1 LREEVPACSFVS
13 FLLLS
18 CAVLW
23 VDKFGKLRARRRGG
37 FGGRDME
44 AFVSTVGIG
53 NGRDTRRM
61 RCRRRGVVAMAKPV
75 AEFDKVWLKLERA
88 PDQTSSGLMLKTE
101 EEIKQNIGVV
111 RKKKKCPFL
120 PFLQVQSTWPTN
132 FFLVRFWIRRFSVGC
147 LCGAWRPT

>member
-1 LREEVPACSFVS
+1 
-13 FLLLS
+13 
-18 CAVLW
+18 
-23 VDKFGKLRARRRGG
+23 
-37 FGGRDME
+37 ME

-111 RKKKKCPFL
+111 
-120 PFLQVQSTWPTN
+120 V
-132 FFLVRFWIRRFSVGC
+132 SVGPGDQLDDGSYESHAIKEGSKVIFNEHSGRDISLDGVDYVVC
-147 LCGAWRPT
+147 KVKDVVATFSEIE